1 MSEQSLRASG
11 VRVARGAFWFLCC
24 GLACWIVRA
33 ETVCAQKAEKKAED
47 PERAVVGK
55 SLSPKAMIF
64 RRAAPGKDW
73 ELVDEKESLYSG
85 YLLLGLP
92 SAQLESAN
100 KAVTMTFLSDLDGTS
115 PFPIIENAVILRED
129 PKLDLDFVLDRGRV
143 DLVNNKK
150 EGAAKVRVR
159 VRAAIFDLTLQEP
172 GTRVAL
178 ETYGRW
184 PRGVRFTKEPGPKD
198 EPTAS
203 LVILVLKNE
212 IALKHAGVEFP
223 MKAPPGPA
231 LIEWDSVTGM
241 DDAPRR
247 LEKLPP
253 WAASG
258 QENTPVAKQKREA
271 LERMRQRVLKKPI
284 GEVIEESLNADNA
297 AERRLGTFA
306 AGAFDQLELLGKA
319 LRETKYPDVWDNGV
333 LALRHWI
340 GRAPGQDMILY
351 NALVE
356 KRKYSPVHAETI
368 LQLLHSF
375 GDEDLARPELYEALI
390 RYLNHDNLAV
400 RGLAYWHLSRLVPA
414 GKELGYNLMDD
425 KDARTKAIEKWKK
438 LIPDGQVPPKPKVN
452 PEK

>member
-1 MSEQSLRASG
+1 M
-11 VRVARGAFWFLCC
+11 
-24 GLACWIVRA
+24 
-33 ETVCAQKAEKKAED
+33 
-47 PERAVVGK
+47 PH
-55 SLSPKAMIF
+55 
-64 RRAAPGKDW
+64 
-73 ELVDEKESLYSG
+73 
-85 YLLLGLP
+85 
-92 SAQLESAN
+92 AQLESAN

-150 EGAAKVRVR
+150 EGAAKVRLR
-159 VRAAIFDLTLQEP
+159 VRTGVWDITLQDS
-172 GTRVAL
+172 GTRIAL

-198 EPTAS
+198 EPTGS
-203 LVILVLKNE
+203 LVILVLKGE
-212 IALKHAGVEFP
+212 IALKHAGCEFP

-247 LEKLPP
+247 MEKLPA

-258 QENTPVAKQKREA
+258 QEDTALAKQKNEA
-271 LERMRQRVLKKPI
+271 LERIRQRVLKKPI
-284 GEVIEESLNADNA
+284 GEVIEELLNAENPVD
-297 AERRLGTFA
+297 RRLGTFA

-340 GRAPGQDMILY
+340 GRAPGQDQLLY
-351 NALVE
+351 NALIE
-356 KRKYSPVHAETI
+356 KRKYLPVHAETI

-375 GDEDLARPELYEALI
+375 GDEELAQPELYEALI
-390 RYLNHDNLAV
+390 RYLNHENLAI
-400 RGLAYWHLSRLVPA
+400 RGLAYWHLVRLVPA
-414 GKELGYNLMDD
+414 GKEFGYNLMDD
-425 KDARTKAIEKWKK
+425 KDTRAKAIEKWKK
-438 LIPDGQVPPKPKVN
+438 LIPTGQVPPKPKVN

>member
-1 MSEQSLRASG
+1 MSDQLFRVSVIRA
-11 VRVARGAFWFLCC
+11 ARGAVSFLCC
-24 GLACWIVRA
+24 GLFCLGAQGQTA
-33 ETVCAQKAEKKAED
+33 SAQKAEKKAED

-73 ELVDEKESLYSG
+73 ELVDEKENLYSG

-92 SAQLESAN
+92 YAQLESAN
-100 KAVTMTFLSDLDGTS
+100 KAVTMSFLSDLDGTS

-150 EGAAKVRVR
+150 EGAARVRLR
-159 VRAAIFDLTLQEP
+159 VRAATIDITLQDP

-184 PRGVRFTKEPGPKD
+184 PRGKRFTKEPGPKD
-198 EPTAS
+198 EPTTS
-203 LVILVLKNE
+203 LVILVLKGE

-223 MKAPPGPA
+223 MKAPPGPS

-247 LEKLPP
+247 MEKLPA

-258 QENTPVAKQKREA
+258 QEDNPLVKQKREA
-271 LERMRQRVLKKPI
+271 LERIRQRVLKKPI
-284 GEVIEESLNADNA
+284 GEVIAESLNSDNP

-306 AGAFDQLELLGKA
+306 AGAFDQLEYLGKA

-333 LALRHWI
+333 IALRHWI
-340 GRAPGQDMILY
+340 GRAPGQDMLLY

-356 KRKYSPVHAETI
+356 KKGYSPVHAETI

-375 GDEDLARPELYEALI
+375 GDEELAQPELYEALI
-390 RYLNHDNLAV
+390 RYLNHENLAV
-400 RGLAYWHLSRLVPA
+400 RGLAYWHLVRLVPA
-414 GKELGYNLMDD
+414 GKEFGYNLMDD
-425 KDARTKAIEKWKK
+425 KDARAKAVEKWKK
-438 LIPDGQVPPKPKVN
+438 LIPNGQVPPKPKVN